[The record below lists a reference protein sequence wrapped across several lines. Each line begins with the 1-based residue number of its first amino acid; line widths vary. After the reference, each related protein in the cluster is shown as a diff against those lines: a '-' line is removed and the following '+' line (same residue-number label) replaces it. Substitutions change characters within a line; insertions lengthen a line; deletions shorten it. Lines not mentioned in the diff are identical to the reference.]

1 MDFSVGLSVDQNLAR
16 AGCHFDNSMAPMT
29 SIASIFRHSSVQTTT
44 ICVRIPLPLW
54 IFCIPR
60 PDKGDN
66 GGAAQQMRTANADA
80 WTMAMAQGPK
90 VPSAASSASSAH
102 RPPPTARTSVEHG
115 ADGKAQNNS
124 QRPRVQVGACLKL
137 SWRVPPPP
145 RKHQP
150 PPPPA
155 WPGQNQTRVAVVW
168 LAVTALFMFK
178 GSCPGVRKRA
188 APGVIQ
194 RHACGQASP
203 TSRVPKSPCWR
214 WLHGAGIFGESRENP
229 KASWKHHELP
239 NMSILDPKSGKSC

>member
-1 MDFSVGLSVDQNLAR
+1 M
-16 AGCHFDNSMAPMT
+16 
-29 SIASIFRHSSVQTTT
+29 QTHGQ
-44 ICVRIPLPLW
+44 CPWHKVPK
-54 IFCIPR
+54 FPR
-60 PDKGDN
+60 PPHPPHPP
-66 GGAAQQMRTANADA
+66 T
-80 WTMAMAQGPK
+80 
-90 VPSAASSASSAH
+90 AH
-102 RPPPTARTSVEHG
+102 RPLPAR
-115 ADGKAQNNS
+115 QLNM
-124 QRPRVQVGACLKL
+124 VQMEKRRIIPNGPCLFET
-137 SWRVPPPP
+137 VMAGDPPPETSTT
-145 RKHQP
+145 

-168 LAVTALFMFK
+168 LAVTALVMFK

-239 NMSILDPKSGKSC
+239 NMSMLDPKSGKSC